1 MNLVGKKVKGFW
13 FDENKYSAFG
23 YTEGMKKFEGV
34 EGIVIST
41 IYDCV
46 EVEFFTGASYS
57 YPLELVMKQLKPK
70 VKYRKLEEKVL
81 EWAKE
86 KGILEKGN
94 PMAQSIKTSEEA
106 LELIQAVS
114 IDNKDEVIDA
124 LGDILVTIIIQAK
137 MQNVDLLDCLESAY
151 NVIAKRKGEMI
162 NGSFVRE

>member
-41 IYDCV
+41 IYDYV
-46 EVEFFTGASYS
+46 EVEFFTGLRYS
-57 YPLELVMKQLKPK
+57 YPLDLVMKQLKPK

-94 PMAQSIKTSEEA
+94 PMAQALKTLEEST
-106 LELIQAVS
+106 ELINS
-114 IDNKDEVIDA
+114 IHLKDKEGAIDD

>member
-1 MNLVGKKVKGFW
+1 MSLVGKKVKGFW
-13 FDENKYSAFG
+13 FDENKYSEFG
-23 YTEGMKKFEGV
+23 YTEGMRKFEGV
-34 EGIVIST
+34 EGIAIST
-41 IYDCV
+41 IYDYV
-46 EVEFFTGASYS
+46 EVEFYTGARYS

-70 VKYRKLEEKVL
+70 VKYRKLEKKVL

-94 PMAQSIKTSEEA
+94 PMAQALKTLEEST
-106 LELIQAVS
+106 ELINSVHLKDKEGA
-114 IDNKDEVIDA
+114 IDD